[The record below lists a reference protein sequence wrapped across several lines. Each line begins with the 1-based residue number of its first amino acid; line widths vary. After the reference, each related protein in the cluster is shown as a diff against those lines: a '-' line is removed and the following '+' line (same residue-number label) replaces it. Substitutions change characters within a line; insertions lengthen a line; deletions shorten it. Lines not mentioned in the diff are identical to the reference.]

1 MIKSSIEQLAEPIG
15 FDIANSDDNVQ
26 SNLLNGLGR
35 GFKIYR
41 EAQYQMQLAYIVDKL
56 KPETDKFI
64 LELSEFIKLKKNNN
78 K

>member
-26 SNLLNGLGR
+26 SNLLNGLGK
-35 GFKIYR
+35 GFKTYR
-41 EAQYQMQLAYIVDKL
+41 EEQYQMQLAYIVDKL

-64 LELSEFIKLKKNNN
+64 LELSEFIKLKK
-78 K
+78 